1 MRLGLFRGSSPQGML
16 HTNGFGADCRNFCVP
31 QLIFALLAATLVCG
45 AAGAQAI
52 GRSAESAEFRAIPNH
67 VPSWAKPENFAAAV
81 PDGQKME
88 SVTLVLARHPD
99 QEQAFEALL
108 AAQQD
113 PASPEYHR
121 WLTSTEIGERFGAS
135 TEELDKLTGWLESQ
149 GLHVDWVAPGRNFIG
164 FSGSAGDMSSAFRTE
179 INYYD
184 IGESRKMSVAAPP
197 MVPTAL
203 APLVKAVRGLSTI
216 DERPLHVGKTVRSGS
231 PEVTA
236 GTGEYYVAPADFN
249 KIYDVPATYTG
260 QGVAIGIVGLS
271 RVDTADLSNFKQLT
285 ATSFA
290 NPTVIVPTAFGG
302 SDPGPAATAPPA
314 PDAQGEATLDVM
326 RASSIAQAAKVLLVV
341 NKPEANGSGNIFPD
355 AQYLVQTKPVPV
367 QIINISFGSC
377 ESESGEVDVDSWDSL
392 FQQAAGEGISVFV
405 SSGDSGAS
413 GCDAH
418 GSAPPSD
425 PEPNSPNSL
434 CSSSYATCVGGTEFN
449 DASDYTK
456 YWSSSNGTGFLS
468 ALSYIPEG
476 AWNEPLDGNDEPEVA
491 ATGGGVSLFIATP
504 IWQTGRGVPSARA
517 GRYTPDIAFS
527 ASIHDGYFSCFA
539 AAGASCVPNSQN
551 EFEFEIFGGTSA
563 AAPDMAGVTALLDQK
578 MGKGVGNLNPELYSL
593 AASTPSVFHD
603 VTVATSGVSGCTV
616 NTPSMCNNSIPGPD
630 GLTGGQAGFEA
641 GTGFDET
648 TGLGSLDVGK
658 FLSSYTSGKLATA
671 VTGKATAV
679 TAAGATLAGTVNAN
693 GQSAKY
699 WFAYGTSS
707 TLAGAA
713 QTPAVAVSG
722 SSVVTVTAKLT
733 KLMPGTKY
741 YFQLQASDS
750 GGTATGAI
758 GSFATLKG
766 TQTIT
771 FKQPA
776 SPVKYGVAPIAL
788 SATSSSGLAVSFK
801 VLSGPAK
808 RSGSTIAII
817 GAGTVVVEATQA
829 GSTNYLAAANVTR
842 SIIITKN
849 QVTVTA
855 KSGTMVQGGA
865 VPKFGFS
872 MTGWVNGDNRYTA
885 TKGAPAISTTATSN
899 SVAGSYA
906 IKISAGTLT
915 ATSYTFKF
923 VNGTMTVTK

>member
-1 MRLGLFRGSSPQGML
+1 MRLVEAHPFSSRTRL
-16 HTNGFGADCRNFCVP
+16 HSNRLGTVCRAFCA
-31 QLIFALLAATLVCG
+31 QKLILALVAATFAAG
-45 AAGAQAI
+45 TAGAQAI
-52 GRSAESAEFRAIPNH
+52 GRSADSAEFRAIPNH

-88 SVTLVLARHPD
+88 SMTLVLARHTD
-99 QEQAFEALL
+99 REQAFEALL

-113 PASPEYHR
+113 AASPEYHR
-121 WLTSTEIGERFGAS
+121 WLTSTEIGERFGLS

-164 FSGSAGDMSSAFRTE
+164 FSGSAGDLSAAFRTE
-179 INYYD
+179 INYYN
-184 IGESRKMSVAAPP
+184 IGESRKMSVATAP
-197 MVPTAL
+197 MVPAAL
-203 APLVKAVRGLSTI
+203 APLVKAIRGLSTI
-216 DERPLHVGKTVRSGS
+216 EERPLHVGKTVRPGS
-231 PEVTA
+231 PQVTA
-236 GTGEYYVAPADFN
+236 GATSYYVAPADFN
-249 KIYDVPATYTG
+249 KIYDVPSTYTG
-260 QGVAIGIVGLS
+260 QGVTIGIVGLS
-271 RVDTADLSNFKQLT
+271 RVDTADLSNFEQLT

-290 NPTVIVPTAFGG
+290 NPTVIVPTAYGG
-302 SDPGPAATAPPA
+302 VDPGPAATAPPA

-341 NKPEANGSGNIFPD
+341 NKPESNGSGNIFPD

-377 ESESGEVDVDSWDSL
+377 ESESGEADVDSWDSL

-418 GSAPPSD
+418 GDAPPAD
-425 PEPNSPNSL
+425 PEPNSPNSI

-449 DASDYTK
+449 DVSDYSK
-456 YWSSSNGTGFLS
+456 YWSSENGNGFLS

-476 AWNEPLDGNDEPEVA
+476 AWNEPLNGNDEPEVA

-504 IWQTGRGVPSARA
+504 IWQTGKGVPSART

-527 ASIHDGYFSCFA
+527 AAIHDGYFSCFA
-539 AAGASCVPNSQN
+539 AAGASCVPNSQG

-563 AAPDMAGVTALLDQK
+563 AAPDMAGITALLDQK
-578 MGKGVGNLNPELYSL
+578 TGKGQGNLNPELYSL
-593 AASTPSVFHD
+593 AATSPSVFHD
-603 VTVATSGVSGCTV
+603 VTVATSGVSSCTLA
-616 NTPSMCNNSIPGPD
+616 TPSMCNNSIAGPD
-630 GLTGGQAGFEA
+630 GLTGGQAGFEVGA
-641 GTGFDET
+641 GYDEV

-671 VTGKATAV
+671 VTGKASAV
-679 TAAGATLAGTVNAN
+679 TATAATLAGTVNAN
-693 GQSAKY
+693 GQSVKY

-713 QTPAVAVSG
+713 QTPAVAASG
-722 SSVVTVTAKLT
+722 SSTITVTAKVT
-733 KLMPGTKY
+733 KLTPGTKY

-758 GSFATLKG
+758 ASFTTPKG

-788 SATSSSGLAVSFK
+788 SATSTSGLAVSFK
-801 VLSGPAK
+801 VLSGPAR
-808 RSGSTIAII
+808 RSGSTIAIT
-817 GAGTVVVEATQA
+817 GAGTVVVEAIQA

-842 SIIITKN
+842 SIVVTKP
-849 QVTVTA
+849 QVTVAARNGSMT
-855 KSGTMVQGGA
+855 QGGT
-865 VPKFGFS
+865 VPALGFT
-872 MTGWVNGDNRYTA
+872 MTGWVNGDNRATA
-885 TKGAPAISTTATSN
+885 TKGAPALSTTATSS
-899 SVAGSYA
+899 SVPGSYP
-906 IKISAGTLT
+906 IKVSAGTLT
-915 ATSYTFKF
+915 ATNYTFKF